1 MNGNDA
7 PRPAKPCAMTIFGAS
22 GDLTKRK
29 LIPAIY
35 HLAVDGLLPKNFAI
49 VGIARADLTNEAF
62 RTQIDGE
69 IRKFL
74 TEGLKDEIWRDI
86 LPRLHYVRGEFNDE
100 GTYARLKAQL
110 ETVDKQFGTGGN
122 YLHYLSTP
130 PSFFFECTKRLAA
143 AGLTQES
150 QGRWRRVII
159 EKPFG
164 RDLESAKKL
173 NHDLQEVLAERQI
186 YRIDHYL
193 GKETVQNLLVFRFAN
208 GLFEPIWNHRYIDH
222 IQITA
227 AEKVGAEGRG
237 TYYEE
242 AGALRDMVSNHLL
255 QLVALTAMEPPVS
268 FDADSVRD
276 EKAKAL
282 RAIRPFSNEGVLTDA
297 IRGQYGPGMVGG
309 ERVPGYR
316 EEDKVSP
323 TSRIETFVALRLQ
336 IDNWRW
342 AGVPF
347 YVRTGKRLAARRTE
361 IAIRFKSVPHVL
373 FRDIGGEGLPPNELV
388 IRIQP
393 DEGISLKFGAKQPG
407 AVMKIDEVQMDFK
420 YAGRFTATPSTGY
433 ETLLHDAI
441 HGDATLYQRADNV
454 EASWSALGPILDVW
468 AALNP
473 RDFPDYA
480 AGSWGPIDSD
490 QLLSR
495 DGRAWRNM
503 P

>member
-7 PRPAKPCAMTIFGAS
+7 PRPAGPCAMTIFGAA

-35 HLAVDGLLPKNFAI
+35 HLAVDGLLPKNFAL
-49 VGIARADLTNEAF
+49 VGFARADMNNESF
-62 RTQIDGE
+62 RAQIDAE
-69 IRKFL
+69 IRSFL
-74 TEGLKDEIWRDI
+74 TDELKEEIWKDI
-86 LPRLHYVRGEFNDE
+86 LPRLHYVRGGFDDDAAY
-100 GTYARLKAQL
+100 GKLKAQL
-110 ETVDKQFGTGGN
+110 DVVDKQFGTGGN

-130 PSFFFECTKRLAA
+130 PSFFLDVTKRLAA
-143 AGLTQES
+143 AGLTQE
-150 QGRWRRVII
+150 QGGRWRRVIV

-164 RDLESAKKL
+164 RDLESAKAL
-173 NHDLQEVLAERQI
+173 NRDLQQVLEEKQI

-227 AEKVGAEGRG
+227 SEKVGAEGRG

-242 AGALRDMVSNHLL
+242 AGALRDMMSNHLF
-255 QLVALTAMEPPVS
+255 QLLALTAMEPPVS

-282 RAIRPFSNEGVLTDA
+282 RALRPLTNEDVLSDA
-297 IRGQYGPGMVGG
+297 IRGQYGPGVVDGA
-309 ERVPGYR
+309 RVPGYR
-316 EEDKVSP
+316 QEEKVSP
-323 TSRIETFVALRLQ
+323 TSRVETFVALRLM

-373 FRDIGGEGLPPNELV
+373 FRDIGGAGLPTNELV

-407 AVMKIDEVQMDFK
+407 AVMRIDEVQMDFN
-420 YAGRFTATPSTGY
+420 YAGRFKATPSTGY

-441 HGDATLYQRADNV
+441 HGDATLFQRADNV

-468 AALNP
+468 SALNP

-480 AGSWGPIDSD
+480 AGSWGPVDSD

-495 DGRAWRNM
+495 DGRAWRNEL
-503 P
+503 

>member
-1 MNGNDA
+1 MTTKDA
-7 PRPAKPCAMTIFGAS
+7 SRPDVACAMTIFGAA

-35 HLAVDGLLPKNFAI
+35 HLAVDGLLPKHFAL
-49 VGIARADLTNEAF
+49 VGIARADMTNETF
-62 RTQIDGE
+62 RKQIDSE
-69 IRKFL
+69 IRSFL
-74 TEGLKDEIWRDI
+74 TDELKDEVWKDV

-110 ETVDKQFGTGGN
+110 EIVDKEFGAGGN

-143 AGLTQES
+143 AGLTQETD
-150 QGRWRRVII
+150 GRWRRVIV

-164 RDLESAKKL
+164 RDLESARTL
-173 NHDLQEVLAERQI
+173 NHDLQQVLAERQI

-282 RAIRPFSNEGVLTDA
+282 RAIRPFSNEDVLTNA
-297 IRGQYGPGMVGG
+297 IRGQYGPGVVGG

-316 EEDKVSP
+316 QEEKVSP
-323 TSRIETFVALRLQ
+323 QSRIETFVALRLQ

-373 FRDIGGEGLPPNELV
+373 FRDLSGEGLPSNELV

-407 AVMKIDEVQMDFK
+407 AVMRIGEVLMDFK

-454 EASWSALGPILDVW
+454 EASWAALGPILDVW

-495 DGRAWRNM
+495 DGRAWRNAL
-503 P
+503 

>member
-1 MNGNDA
+1 
-7 PRPAKPCAMTIFGAS
+7 
-22 GDLTKRK
+22 
-29 LIPAIY
+29 
-35 HLAVDGLLPKNFAI
+35 
-49 VGIARADLTNEAF
+49 
-62 RTQIDGE
+62 
-69 IRKFL
+69 
-74 TEGLKDEIWRDI
+74 
-86 LPRLHYVRGEFNDE
+86 
-100 GTYARLKAQL
+100 
-110 ETVDKQFGTGGN
+110 
-122 YLHYLSTP
+122 
-130 PSFFFECTKRLAA
+130 
-143 AGLTQES
+143 
-150 QGRWRRVII
+150 
-159 EKPFG
+159 
-164 RDLESAKKL
+164 
-173 NHDLQEVLAERQI
+173 
-186 YRIDHYL
+186 
-193 GKETVQNLLVFRFAN
+193 
-208 GLFEPIWNHRYIDH
+208 
-222 IQITA
+222 
-227 AEKVGAEGRG
+227 
-237 TYYEE
+237 
-242 AGALRDMVSNHLL
+242 MVSNHLL

-282 RAIRPFSNEGVLTDA
+282 RAIRPFSNEDVLTNA
-297 IRGQYGPGMVGG
+297 IRGQYGPGVVGG

-316 EEDKVSP
+316 QEEKVSP
-323 TSRIETFVALRLQ
+323 QSRIETFVALRLQ

-373 FRDIGGEGLPPNELV
+373 FRDLSGEGLPSNELV

-407 AVMKIDEVQMDFK
+407 AVMRIGEVLMDFK

-454 EASWSALGPILDVW
+454 EASWAALGPILDVW

-495 DGRAWRNM
+495 DGRAWRNAL
-503 P
+503 